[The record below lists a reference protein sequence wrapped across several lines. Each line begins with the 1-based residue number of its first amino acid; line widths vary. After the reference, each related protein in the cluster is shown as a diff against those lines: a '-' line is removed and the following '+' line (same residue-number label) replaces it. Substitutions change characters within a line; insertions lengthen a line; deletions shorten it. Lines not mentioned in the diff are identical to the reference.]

1 MPDDKKRYDIDL
13 DFNGPAADLLKDVE
27 AASNAVKQRR
37 TDDKVQEARTVQ
49 RSNSKKTSAVLI
61 SVGAVVVLLLSYWIV
76 FAKPQCDVT
85 GPGGSTSA
93 QCQPAQPTKIAIPLP
108 TKSSAHTPQSSV
120 PTGAVGRDSQ
130 VVVHPPDGYE
140 QPNEEPGM

>member
-13 DFNGPAADLLKDVE
+13 DFSGASSDLLNDVE
-27 AASNAVKQRR
+27 AASKAVKQRR
-37 TDDKVQEARTVQ
+37 TDDKAQEARTVQ
-49 RSNSKKTSAVLI
+49 RSKSNKTSAVLI
-61 SVGAVVVLLLSYWIV
+61 AVGAVVVFLLSYWIV
-76 FAKPQCDVT
+76 FAKPQCDAT
-85 GPGGSTSA
+85 GPGGSTAS
-93 QCQPAQPTKIAIPLP
+93 QCQTAQPTKIAMPLP
-108 TKSSAHTPQSSV
+108 TKSTTSTPQTSV